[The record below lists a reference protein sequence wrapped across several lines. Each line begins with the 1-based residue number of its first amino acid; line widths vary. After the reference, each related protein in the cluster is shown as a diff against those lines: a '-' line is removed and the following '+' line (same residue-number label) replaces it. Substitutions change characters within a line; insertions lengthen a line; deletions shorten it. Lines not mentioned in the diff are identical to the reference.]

1 MIILKENVE
10 LLKQTSYT
18 SHIAK
23 CASVCY
29 GSKGK
34 RTPDTIKD
42 AAMINMLIKEHH
54 LSVFRHATKYYI
66 ISKHNYIRD
75 DDLLANIILLS
86 QNIYCQVKYV
96 NDTYYIVINGQFY
109 LENAEFMSR
118 FNQYEVSPIFFSESN
133 VGFNMMRYT
142 FCVTTQISTSRELNR
157 VSPNNIT
164 EESTR
169 FCNYAAKKF
178 NNDVAIVQPYWFD
191 LFDKSIWD
199 TKIDTIIY
207 DGKDLIGTEY
217 LNTGGEFSITIPLS
231 DVNIKINDNVWKNKS
246 TDNIYVQNKTK
257 SFLGHLHKEVTHYK
271 EELKKG
277 AVPQVAR
284 EVLPLCTAT
293 TVIYTYSVEEWIRIL
308 LLRYYGVT
316 GTPHPN
322 AKLIAEKIRENL
334 IKLGYNVDELAETYK
349 NISSNGAAVLTPKQ
363 KRESIYSNNMTKNK
377 KSNKDSDKKMNKA
390 KSKKSQENVNENEED
405 YENVNISETI
415 LSELIIS
422 DKIKSIQKDKKK
434 KIKGRNNI
442 NIIII
447 GFNEVGKSSFCFRF
461 INNKFEDFY
470 IPSICNEN
478 FSKMMIYNDHNYKL
492 NFSVILGGKKIQK
505 QDNVLSTADFFLII
519 YDITK
524 IRSFNQINIYLKQLR
539 KFLFSYD
546 KEGKNPNFI
555 LIGNKS
561 DLEGERKVGLEI
573 VNKFTKKYNVN
584 HFEMSSKTGKNVS
597 NIISSILQIF
607 DKLAYSSK

>member
-1 MIILKENVE
+1 MGVVFEMCNCSSEQPIVPNSNAMVENDIINFSNQNNNNNKTNTNNNIENI
-10 LLKQTSYT
+10 KKKKKTSN
-18 SHIAK
+18 
-23 CASVCY
+23 
-29 GSKGK
+29 G
-34 RTPDTIKD
+34 
-42 AAMINMLIKEHH
+42 
-54 LSVFRHATKYYI
+54 
-66 ISKHNYIRD
+66 
-75 DDLLANIILLS
+75 
-86 QNIYCQVKYV
+86 
-96 NDTYYIVINGQFY
+96 VINNEQ
-109 LENAEFMSR
+109 
-118 FNQYEVSPIFFSESN
+118 SN
-133 VGFNMMRYT
+133 
-142 FCVTTQISTSRELNR
+142 E
-157 VSPNNIT
+157 
-164 EESTR
+164 
-169 FCNYAAKKF
+169 
-178 NNDVAIVQPYWFD
+178 
-191 LFDKSIWD
+191 
-199 TKIDTIIY
+199 
-207 DGKDLIGTEY
+207 
-217 LNTGGEFSITIPLS
+217 
-231 DVNIKINDNVWKNKS
+231 
-246 TDNIYVQNKTK
+246 
-257 SFLGHLHKEVTHYK
+257 
-271 EELKKG
+271 
-277 AVPQVAR
+277 
-284 EVLPLCTAT
+284 
-293 TVIYTYSVEEWIRIL
+293 
-308 LLRYYGVT
+308 
-316 GTPHPN
+316 
-322 AKLIAEKIRENL
+322 
-334 IKLGYNVDELAETYK
+334 AETYK